1 MAIDAKPTAQV
12 FDLRTAYLD
21 QGRNTDMK
29 ARTDRMTLAMKVYA
43 EGGEN
48 NMHHHPDEDHSFVVL
63 EGQATFHLETDDNVV
78 VLGPNQG
85 IMLPRGA
92 NYWFQSTADQN
103 LVMIRVGATTG
114 DGARTSPVGL
124 GGRLTPDGNVGDAAY
139 YRRGEKVERPGKRF
153 GE

>member
-1 MAIDAKPTAQV
+1 MIDTKPTAKV
-12 FDLRTAYLD
+12 FDLRTPYLD
-21 QGRNTDMK
+21 KGRTTDMK

-63 EGQATFHLETDDNVV
+63 EGQATFHIETDDNVTI
-78 VLGPNQG
+78 LGPYGG
-85 IMLPRGA
+85 IMLPRGV

-103 LVMIRVGATTG
+103 LVMIRVGATSG
-114 DGARTSPVGL
+114 SGGRTSAVGL
-124 GGRLTPDGNVGDAAY
+124 GGRLTPKGTIGDAAY
-139 YRRGEKVERPGKRF
+139 YKRDQRIVRPGKRF

>member
-1 MAIDAKPTAQV
+1 MAIETKPTAKV
-12 FDLRTAYLD
+12 FDLRTPYLD
-21 QGRNTDMK
+21 KGRATDMK

-63 EGQATFHLETDDNVV
+63 EGQATFHVETDDNVTT
-78 VLGPNQG
+78 LGRYEG
-85 IMLPRGA
+85 IMLPRGV

-103 LVMIRVGATTG
+103 LVMIRVGAMS
-114 DGARTSPVGL
+114 DGSDGTSAVGL
-124 GGRLTPDGNVGDAAY
+124 GGRLTPKGTVGDAAY
-139 YRRGEKVERPGKRF
+139 YKRGERTVRPGKRF